1 MRRRLDA
8 RLDILPAAQRH
19 LWPELSPAPN
29 LSFVL
34 YNGTAVALHCGHRQS
49 EDFDFFRYDE
59 LNPAELHRALP
70 FLAESRVLEEEL
82 NTLVVAA
89 KTPKGRVKVSFFGG
103 LRFGRVRQP
112 LKTQDGVLLVA
123 SRDDLLVT
131 KLKAILGRAE
141 AKDYADI
148 AELLR
153 TGTSLPT
160 ALSAFGKMFGGE
172 PATVLRAIGYFE
184 DGDVGRLSE
193 RDRALLGKA
202 RDLVIDLPV
211 VRIDRGSLAGR

>member
-8 RLDILPAAQRH
+8 RLDILPAAQRL
-19 LWPELSPAPN
+19 LWPDLAAARD

-34 YNGTAVALHCGHRQS
+34 YGGTAVALHCGHRQS
-49 EDFDFFRYDE
+49 EDFDFFRHDD
-59 LNPAELHRALP
+59 LDLAELHRAFP
-70 FLAESRVLEEEL
+70 FVSGSKVLEEEM

-89 KTPKGRVKVSFFGG
+89 RTPKGRVKVSFFGG
-103 LRFGRVRQP
+103 LRFGHIRQP
-112 LKTQDGVLLVA
+112 LETRDSILLVA

-141 AKDYADI
+141 AKDYVDI

-160 ALSAFGKMFGGE
+160 ALSAFPKMFGGE

-184 DGDVGRLSE
+184 DGDVRNLAK
-193 RDRALLGKA
+193 RDKELLRKA
-202 RDLVIDLPV
+202 RDTIKDLPA
-211 VRIDRGSLAGR
+211 VRITRGNLA